1 MRDTI
6 RGYTDRP
13 SAKPGESISIHVS
26 ACDALYRA
34 NLVRLRQLDH
44 AAGGPGVKISRV
56 GSVPERI
63 VQGRRQRTQVG
74 NYIEIKPAP
83 SLPASFTFFA
93 FIQPLRLDAQR
104 QAVAS
109 IWDEQGK
116 NGWALEI
123 VDGRLGMRIGDGR
136 DSVFVTSDW
145 SLFEGIWYAVSGAW
159 DAQQRVIHIAQQ
171 SLVNSAN
178 SRFGRVVP
186 LDSSGITAAQ
196 TTLDLNAA
204 KTPMLIGGLAED
216 EACSHVLACFN
227 GKIDAP
233 RLYEGVARP
242 ELLADWAAD
251 IEAPAG
257 FIARWDF
264 ADGIGQDGI
273 ITDQT
278 RDISGNGYHGRCINQ
293 PVRAVTGWNWS
304 GRKDVF
310 TGAPEQ
316 YGAILLHE
324 DALDDCRWPV
334 DFELEL
340 PDDLRS
346 GCYAIH
352 VEQDGKEDYIPFFV
366 RPDAHATRAKIAV
379 LMPTLTYLVYAN
391 FHLVGPW
398 KGWGYNPYG
407 TALMP
412 LNEHDIEIMQAPD
425 DYGRSPY
432 DYHADGYGVQ
442 YASWRR
448 PILGMRPRQA
458 FSFNYQ
464 VDFYLIDWLEQHGFE
479 YDVITDHDLHREGV
493 EILKPYRVVMTGSH
507 PEYYTWEMLDAW
519 EEYLVHG
526 GRGMYLG
533 GNGGYWVTAIHPEKP
548 WLAEVRRGDSGD
560 SAWHSRPGEYHHAFT
575 GERGGLWRQRG
586 RAPQKLWGTG
596 YSASS
601 LGASGYY
608 IRMPDSHDA
617 RVAWMFEGIGADET
631 IGGTGLV
638 GGGAAG
644 VEMDSYDLSL
654 GTPPHTLLLASS
666 VCHDQNAMLVPEE
679 VANAHPCVVN
689 DEHPKIRADITCF
702 TTAMG
707 GAVFSASS
715 IAWIG
720 ALVADD
726 YRSTASKLTLN
737 VLRRF
742 IQDAPLEPVV
752 EED

>member
-1 MRDTI
+1 MPDAI

-13 SAKPGESISIHVS
+13 SARPGESICVHVS
-26 ACDALYRA
+26 ACDAPYRA
-34 NLVRLRQLDH
+34 SLVRLRQLDH

-56 GSVPERI
+56 ESVPART
-63 VQGRRQRTQVG
+63 VQGRRRRTQVG
-74 NYIEIKPAP
+74 NYIEITPAP
-83 SLPASFTFFA
+83 SLPGSFTFFA
-93 FIQPLRLDAQR
+93 FVQPLHLGAQR
-104 QAVAS
+104 QAIAS
-109 IWDEQGK
+109 IRDERGN
-116 NGWALEI
+116 NGWAIEI
-123 VDGRLGMRIGDGR
+123 VDGRLGMRIGNGGETI
-136 DSVFVTSDW
+136 FAHSDW
-145 SLFEGIWYAVSGAW
+145 PLFEGIWYAVAGAW
-159 DAQQRVIHIAQQ
+159 DAHKRVIHLMQQ
-171 SLVNSAN
+171 SLVTSAN

-186 LDSSGITAAQ
+186 LDSSGITRVQVA
-196 TTLDLNAA
+196 LDLTCAA
-204 KTPMLIGGLAED
+204 TPMLIGGLAED
-216 EACSHVLACFN
+216 AACSHILACFN

-233 RLYEGVARP
+233 RLYHGVAGA
-242 ELLADWAAD
+242 ELFAKWAAGA
-251 IEAPAG
+251 ESSEG
-257 FIARWDF
+257 LIARWDF
-264 ADGIGQDGI
+264 SHGIGQTGI
-273 ITDQT
+273 RTDQA
-278 RDISGNGYHGRCINQ
+278 RDIGGHGYHGCCINQ
-293 PVRAVTGWNWS
+293 PTRAVTGWNWS

-310 TGAPEQ
+310 TSAPEQ
-316 YGAILLHE
+316 YGAMLFHA

-334 DFELEL
+334 DFELKL
-340 PDDLRS
+340 PESLES
-346 GCYAIH
+346 GCYAVH
-352 VEQDGKEDYIPFFV
+352 VQQGEHEDHIPFFV
-366 RPDAHATRAKIAV
+366 RPADTGKHAKIAV
-379 LMPTLTYLVYAN
+379 LMPTLTYVIYAN
-391 FHLVGPW
+391 LHLVGPW

-412 LNEHDIEIMQAPD
+412 LNENDIEIMESAD
-425 DYGRSPY
+425 DYGLSPY
-432 DYHADGYGVQ
+432 NHHADGYGVHH
-442 YASWRR
+442 ASWRR

-493 EILKPYRVVMTGSH
+493 EILKPYNVVMTGSH

-519 EEYLVHG
+519 EEYLSRG

-533 GNGGYWVTAIHPEKP
+533 GNGAYWVTAIHPEKP

-617 RVAWMFEGIGADET
+617 RIAWMFEGIGADET
-631 IGGTGLV
+631 IGATGLV

-689 DEHPKIRADITCF
+689 DEHPKIRADLTYF
-702 TTAMG
+702 TTDMG

-720 ALVADD
+720 ALVVDD

-742 IQDAPLEPVV
+742 MRDAPLQPVT